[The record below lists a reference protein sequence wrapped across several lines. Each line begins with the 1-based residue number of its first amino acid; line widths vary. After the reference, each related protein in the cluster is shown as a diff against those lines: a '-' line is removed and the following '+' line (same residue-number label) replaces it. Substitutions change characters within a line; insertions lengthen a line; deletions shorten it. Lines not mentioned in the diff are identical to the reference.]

1 MFYVLPPHHPQ
12 LKNVNLKAEA
22 TLAKGCLATSKA
34 GRGDAACSSHCS
46 RPARSQTCGGIKGT
60 STIVDWLFYNVSY
73 ALLTSFCMK
82 DNPEVGLFLRGGRKG
97 RKAWEIEEEATLVTI
112 NLTTLFPRWSSQVP
126 WLGYSWWIASASF
139 FLSMSLCLYLS
150 LSMCLYLHLF
160 SATFGTRHQSRPSF
174 ATLTTGLSIWFW
186 CNLSWEEI
194 LRKKW
199 RDSEVPVGCW
209 KWKCTLGWEEW
220 KWTCFTANLT
230 KNNND

>member
-1 MFYVLPPHHPQ
+1 MKVFVEVFTHLFWVSGIEVFPIVWPSSVFKLVPWNDTLLFCCFCVWFSKKVIPDDNMFYVLPPHHPQ

-46 RPARSQTCGGIKGT
+46 RPARSQTCGGLKGT

-82 DNPEVGLFLRGGRKG
+82 DNPEVGFFLRGGRKG

-126 WLGYSWWIASASF
+126 WLGYSWWIASASL

-150 LSMCLYLHLF
+150 FVYVFVFVFVLCYLWNK
-160 SATFGTRHQSRPSF
+160 T
-174 ATLTTGLSIWFW
+174 
-186 CNLSWEEI
+186 
-194 LRKKW
+194 
-199 RDSEVPVGCW
+199 PV
-209 KWKCTLGWEEW
+209 
-220 KWTCFTANLT
+220 
-230 KNNND
+230 

>member
-1 MFYVLPPHHPQ
+1 MFYVLPHHHPQ

-46 RPARSQTCGGIKGT
+46 RPARSQTCGGLKGT

-82 DNPEVGLFLRGGRKG
+82 DNPEVGFFLRGGRKG

-126 WLGYSWWIASASF
+126 WLGYSWWIASASLI
-139 FLSMSLCLYLS
+139 LSMSLCLYLS
-150 LSMCLYLHLF
+150 FVYVFVFVLVLCYLWNKTPVKTELCHPDHRTKDLVLM
-160 SATFGTRHQSRPSF
+160 QSELRRNIEKKMTWKWS
-174 ATLTTGLSIWFW
+174 
-186 CNLSWEEI
+186 LSWV
-194 LRKKW
+194 LKVKVHSRLGRMKVNVLFCKSDKK
-199 RDSEVPVGCW
+199 
-209 KWKCTLGWEEW
+209 
-220 KWTCFTANLT
+220 
-230 KNNND
+230 